1 MLEVLLLH
9 LGFADHPEPK
19 IVGGWEAD
27 IRDVPYFARITYS
40 FNRTLYGQTVL
51 ITDFCG
57 ATIIHQQWL
66 LSACSCVTRVIGNKY
81 PLWMVLGVDNLND
94 TQYMPRRGD
103 LLPRVDLIQCHPQYK
118 SEFVGPAE
126 NKLSLS
132 KHDICLLRTDHLLV
146 FGNYINRAALP
157 WKAYDQEFIEKSLLV
172 SGFGRIGLPG
182 KNPDKLLSIRVKLL
196 THEECESLFNPP
208 DLPIF
213 YDRDF
218 NICAMSADNV
228 TRSPCSGDS
237 GGGLIYEDS
246 VSGCPVVIGV
256 VSSMNAPFCYSAV
269 RFPKVS
275 LYKSWIQ
282 QTMQR
287 FNYPT
292 GQGNINAT
300 RGRYDYPERNSI
312 H

>member
-1 MLEVLLLH
+1 MTCLILAIMVDVLLL
-9 LGFADHPEPK
+9 GFVFSENPEPR

-27 IRDVPYFARITYS
+27 ILDVPYFARITYS
-40 FNRTLYGQTVL
+40 FKTFLTGKHV
-51 ITDFCG
+51 TDFCG

-157 WKAYDQEFIEKSLLV
+157 WKAYDQEFIEKSLLI
-172 SGFGRIGLPG
+172 SGFGRIRLPG
-182 KNPDKLLSIRVKLL
+182 KNPDKHLSIRVKLL
-196 THEECESLFNPP
+196 TQKKCEPLFNYP
-208 DLPIF
+208 DYPIL

-218 NICAMSADNV
+218 DMCTESVDNV
-228 TRSPCSGDS
+228 TRSTCHGDS
-237 GGGLIYEDS
+237 GGDS
-246 VSGCPVVIGV
+246 STRIPSPDVQL
-256 VSSMNAPFCYSAV
+256 
-269 RFPKVS
+269 S
-275 LYKSWIQ
+275 LVWH
-282 QTMQR
+282 R
-287 FNYPT
+287 
-292 GQGNINAT
+292 
-300 RGRYDYPERNSI
+300 